1 MNTSP
6 GDEIRRALRVL
17 VAATVL
23 LYLVVGTLAVLNY
36 HDNGVTSDAL
46 CTLRGDLETRVKASE
61 KYLRETPNAIKG
73 ISPAQIKEGID
84 NQKRTIEALSDLS
97 CG

>member
-1 MNTSP
+1 MNASP
-6 GDEIRRALRVL
+6 GVQIQRALRVL
-17 VAATVL
+17 VAATVV
-23 LYLVVGTLAVLNY
+23 LYLVVGTLAILNY
-36 HDNGVTSDAL
+36 YNNDITSDAL

-73 ISPAQIKEGID
+73 ITPAQIKESID
-84 NQKRTIEALSDLS
+84 NQKRTIEALSSLS